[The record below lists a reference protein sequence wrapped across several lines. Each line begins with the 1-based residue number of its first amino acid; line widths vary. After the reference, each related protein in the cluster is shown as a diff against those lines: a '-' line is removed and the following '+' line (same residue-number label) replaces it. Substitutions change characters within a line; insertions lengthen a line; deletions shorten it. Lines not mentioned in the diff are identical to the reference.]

1 MTQAIPRRF
10 HLLAA
15 MNEARDRGDLEAFYR
30 LQEEHLQELTGRKAR
45 PTLDAFESRLDAVKR
60 KCKTGYSCGNACISL
75 KKECRREP
83 LSSLSRE
90 RAEHLMALARGEIK
104 PRGIGNLK
112 PQQRDQLTLEIN
124 KFQRTGIKPAWYVE
138 PGSHVRVDD
147 ELDVSTPE
155 ARMAFVKHM
164 RARSIAR
171 PGASY
176 DGNTLA
182 AALLKLCDQPG
193 EVGRNARRMAKF
205 LMKSNVMVAVD
216 NVAPHLRRDTRIDGP
231 IKDSD
236 MKHLLS
242 EEVSSK
248 VGVNNPGIM
257 RVIGQV
263 VFEKNRVKYVKE
275 QIQNLKASISEDRRM
290 GWETPAVTQEALEY
304 QKQQLQQ
311 AKDKLQLGYRTLAA
325 QLMGK
330 PGAGG
335 LAHYNGILCM
345 LDDPDYIPWSSAGFN
360 PEDMTKRFDT
370 HVSQFGQPGYKVGV
384 FTHSFLP
391 TRNDQIM
398 ATFIHEVGHMVQ
410 FASGDTRN
418 TVVKISPALEG
429 NIRDADPGNPL
440 GGLLGD
446 TRHFVSDYA
455 MTNRLELFAE
465 SFAAFV
471 VSPAA
476 LRQRTPEVYDWVDD
490 VLRRAQATPIVRR

>member
-1 MTQAIPRRF
+1 MNRLIDLRGR
-10 HLLAA
+10 LAA
-15 MNEARDRGDLEAFYR
+15 LEC
-30 LQEEHLQELTGRKAR
+30 
-45 PTLDAFESRLDAVKR
+45 RLDAAKR

-75 KKECRREP
+75 KKECRSDP
-83 LSSLSRE
+83 QSSLSRE
-90 RAEHLMALARGEIK
+90 RAERLMALARGEIK

-112 PQQRDQLTLEIN
+112 PQQRDQLTVEIN

-147 ELDVSTPE
+147 ELVVSTPE

-182 AALLKLCDQPG
+182 AATLKLCDQPG

-205 LMKSNVMVAVD
+205 LMDSNVMVAVD
-216 NVAPHLRRDTRIDGP
+216 NVAPHLRRDTKIDGP

-242 EEVSSK
+242 EEVLKK
-248 VGVNNPGIM
+248 VEVNNPNIR
-257 RVIGQV
+257 RVAGEVI
-263 VFEKNRVKYVKE
+263 FEKERVEYVKG
-275 QIQNLKASISEDRRM
+275 QIRNIKTSMEDDRRM
-290 GWETPAVTQEALEY
+290 GWDSPAATHEALAH
-304 QKQQLQQ
+304 QRHQLQL
-311 AKDKLQLGYRTLAA
+311 AKEKLQLGYRTLAA
-325 QLMGK
+325 QLMGR

-335 LAHYNGILCM
+335 LAHRNGIICM
-345 LDDPDYIPWSSAGFN
+345 LDDPDSIPWSGAGLN
-360 PEDMTKRFDT
+360 PEDLTKRFDK
-370 HVSQFGQPGYKVGV
+370 HVSQFGQPGYKGGAY
-384 FTHSFLP
+384 THSFLA
-391 TRNDQIM
+391 TRNDKVM
-398 ATFIHEVGHMVQ
+398 ATYIHEVGHMVH

-465 SFAAFV
+465 AFTAFV
-471 VSPAA
+471 VAPAA
-476 LRQRTPEVYDWVDD
+476 LRQRTPEVYEWVDD
-490 VLRRAQATPIVRR
+490 VLRRAQATPKVGAR